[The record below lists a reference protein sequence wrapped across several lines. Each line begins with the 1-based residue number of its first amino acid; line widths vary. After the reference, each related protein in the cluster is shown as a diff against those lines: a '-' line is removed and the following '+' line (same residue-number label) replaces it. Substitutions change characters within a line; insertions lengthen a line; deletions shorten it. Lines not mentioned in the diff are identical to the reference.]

1 MCITIK
7 LLSLCQISIRMK
19 RLNKF
24 VMTVVDGI
32 QEKKGKNIRVVDLSK
47 IDDTICNYL
56 VICEGNTPT
65 QVHAIAESVGDMMRE
80 KRDARPLTVDGQR
93 NNLWIAM
100 DYADIVV
107 HVFVPE
113 CRQFYDID
121 NLWEDADLTDIPDV
135 D

>member
-1 MCITIK
+1 
-7 LLSLCQISIRMK
+7 MK

-24 VMTVVDGI
+24 VKTVVDGI

-80 KRDARPLTVDGQR
+80 KQDARPLTVDGQR
-93 NNLWIAM
+93 NSLWIA
-100 DYADIVV
+100 IPLSFPSFSSRFP
-107 HVFVPE
+107 HVWRYLLGSV
-113 CRQFYDID
+113 
-121 NLWEDADLTDIPDV
+121 NLEVRVRYP
-135 D
+135 

>member
-1 MCITIK
+1 
-7 LLSLCQISIRMK
+7 MK

-24 VMTVVDGI
+24 VKTVVDGM

-80 KRDARPLTVDGQR
+80 KRDTRPITVDGQR
-93 NNLWIAM
+93 NSLWIAM
-100 DYADIVV
+100 DY
-107 HVFVPE
+107 VPE
-113 CRQFYDID
+113 YRQFYDID
-121 NLWEDADLTDIPDV
+121 NLWEDADLTDIPDL